1 MPNSVEAFRFDIA
14 FSFAGPHRDKVLA
27 IAELVAVNLGK
38 ERVFFDEWYEH
49 EILGA
54 DMDVLLQRFY
64 HKQSLFVV
72 ADLSDEY
79 ADRPWCQAEA
89 RAIRELR
96 FEIDA
101 ARDETQRLRML
112 NARFARGTVP
122 GVSKTDAYLDGI
134 NKTAEQCADLILKR
148 LALLRQRLAQA
159 ELVTPEPASQGA
171 YWR

>member
-27 IAELVAVNLGK
+27 IAELVAADLGK

-64 HKQSLFVV
+64 RKQSLFVV

-89 RAIRELR
+89 QQSASC
-96 FEIDA
+96 A
-101 ARDETQRLRML
+101 SKSMRLAMKL
-112 NARFARGTVP
+112 NASACST
-122 GVSKTDAYLDGI
+122 
-134 NKTAEQCADLILKR
+134 
-148 LALLRQRLAQA
+148 
-159 ELVTPEPASQGA
+159 PASLGEPYPVFSRPMRTSTA
-171 YWR
+171 